1 MTLMYSLRH
10 SLAVTYVITF
20 KFKQPILNGLILRYS
35 LIPRFDITF
44 LERNTLELVKN

>member
-1 MTLMYSLRH
+1 MDELKPLI
-10 SLAVTYVITF
+10 LL
-20 KFKQPILNGLILRYS
+20 ILNGLILRYS